1 MSIVCA
7 SDSYPFLRRGLAR
20 IKQVLARWVHGFF
33 AARSLAPTSIT
44 CYRSRAIVAPAVT
57 RRKRDSATNA
67 ALGAPLK
74 IPGGR

>member
-1 MSIVCA
+1 M
-7 SDSYPFLRRGLAR
+7 RRGLVR

-33 AARSLAPTSIT
+33 AARSLVQTSMA
-44 CYRSRAIVAPAVT
+44 CDQSRAIVVPAVT